1 MDKGMTMADRDSA
14 ALPNR
19 LRQIFLPPRYE
30 TDDKT
35 RAAQFLNAIL
45 IAGIALLGVR
55 VFTGALKNGGLIPD
69 DMPLFLLMGVM
80 AILLVVMRKG
90 YVRAASIVLVGLVLV
105 IMVYVANGS
114 EGIHDGAFFVLT
126 AVVVMASL
134 LIDWKASA
142 VVAALSIAA
151 GWWLAQKYNGVEQVL
166 EKTSS
171 INFARDSSIVFVLLV
186 VIMYLIVNSLRGA
199 LTRSRASEQRLRTQN
214 AELTNLRATLE
225 DRVQSR
231 TAQLRASAEVS
242 HAATSI
248 LNPEQLLK
256 QIADLITDRFGFYY
270 TGVFV
275 LDEASQQA
283 VLRAATG
290 EAGQVL
296 LARNHHLPVDE
307 KSMVGAAIL
316 TGHPRI
322 ALDVGQEAVRFAN
335 PLLPNTRSEIAL
347 PLRVGD
353 RTLGALDAQSEQASV
368 FDENSTEVLQSMA
381 DQIAVALFNAESFQ
395 RSQRQASVMTT
406 LNQLS
411 RSLAAA
417 TSLEDVASIVLPVVT
432 SLLGPSQIAIVQKTA
447 NPQLLA
453 LREFT
458 PDPDRPVGDSAAIPA
473 EGSLIG
479 ECIARAET
487 IYTPDL
493 SALHDQY
500 SDVAGFYD
508 QGLRSGIILPLRVGD
523 RVLGT
528 FNVGA
533 EQAHA
538 YAADHINQLEQV
550 TSQVAVTIENLN
562 LAEQTQQTLAELD
575 AANRQLVGQAW
586 GDYTRLTKLDAAEW
600 RNGIWSVLENRTA
613 QRETSQA
620 LVPAAPPLSLP
631 IKVRGATIGEFHI
644 TAADAQQVWDPED
657 TAFAQSL
664 VDQVGQVLETARLLD
679 ETERTAHREK
689 AVADAADKIHRSI
702 DIDTVL
708 QSAVTELQRIT
719 GRRGIS
725 VQLGFGRTTPPGT
738 RAPDG
743 DTGGDR

>member
-1 MDKGMTMADRDSA
+1 MADRDSA

-19 LRQIFLPPRYE
+19 LRQILLPPRYE
-30 TDDKT
+30 DDADKT
-35 RAAQFLNAIL
+35 HAAQFLNAIL
-45 IAGIALLGVR
+45 IASIALMGVR
-55 VFTGALKNGGLIPD
+55 VFTGALENRGLIPD
-69 DMPLFLLMGVM
+69 DVPLLLLMGVM
-80 AILLVVMRKG
+80 GVLLVVMRRG

-142 VVAALSIAA
+142 VAAALSIAA

-166 EKTSS
+166 EETSS
-171 INFARDSSIVFVLLV
+171 INFARDSSIVFILLV
-186 VIMYLIVNSLRGA
+186 VLMYLVVNSLRGA
-199 LTRSRASEQRLRTQN
+199 LARSRATEQSLRAQN
-214 AELTNLRATLE
+214 TELTNLRATLE
-225 DRVQSR
+225 DRVQDR

-270 TGVFV
+270 TGIFV
-275 LDEASQQA
+275 LDETNQQA

-296 LARNHHLPVDE
+296 LARNHHLPVNE
-307 KSMVGAAIL
+307 KSMVGAAII
-316 TGHPRI
+316 TGQPRI

-335 PLLPNTRSEIAL
+335 PQLPNTRSEIAL

-353 RTLGALDAQSEQASV
+353 RTLGALDAQSEQAGV

-417 TSLEDVASIVLPVVT
+417 TSLEDVALIVLPVVT
-432 SLLGPSQIAIVQKTA
+432 SLLGPSRIALVQKTA
-447 NPQLLA
+447 NPQILA

-458 PDPDRPVGDSAAIPA
+458 SDPDRPVGDSTPVPT

-487 IYTPDL
+487 IYTADL
-493 SALHDQY
+493 STLHRQY
-500 SDVAGFYD
+500 GDVADFYR
-508 QGLRSGIILPLRVGD
+508 QGLRSGITLPLRVGE

-528 FNVGA
+528 FNVGSDRA
-533 EQAHA
+533 QA
-538 YAADHINQLEQV
+538 YTADQVDQLEQV
-550 TSQVAVTIENLN
+550 TSQVAVTVENLN

-575 AANRQLVGQAW
+575 AANRQLVKQAW
-586 GDYTRLTKLDAAEW
+586 GEYTRTTRLEAAEW
-600 RNGIWSVLENRTA
+600 RNGTWSVLKNRTA

-620 LVPAAPPLSLP
+620 LVPAAPLLSLP

-657 TAFAQSL
+657 TTFAQSL

-708 QSAVTELQRIT
+708 QSAVAELQRIT

-725 VQLGFGRTTPPGT
+725 VQLGFGRTTPSGN
-738 RAPDG
+738 RASDG